1 MRVIFISILII
12 YIFTNFIKEFDTR
25 NKVNISLECNKKAFI
40 ITKNIEMFKC
50 INMNKTCNNLDNFT
64 NYQKIRNDCI
74 INKKKINYELYISLI
89 ILILLNKYF
98 N

>member
-40 ITKNIEMFKC
+40 ITKNAFY
-50 INMNKTCNNLDNFT
+50 KTL
-64 NYQKIRNDCI
+64 
-74 INKKKINYELYISLI
+74 
-89 ILILLNKYF
+89 
-98 N
+98 